1 MKKAAIAVVVVLIL
15 AAGGVAWYFLHNL
28 DSIARAAI
36 ERYGTRAYRT
46 AVHVQRVHIG
56 LKNGAGAVY
65 GLTIANP
72 KGFKTRTAFS
82 LKEISFKLDLSS
94 LGRDVLILDD
104 VTVRNPRLNYEMNKK
119 HKISLDQ
126 LNRNM
131 SGAKAGG
138 KEKKKK
144 KKKKKKKQAA
154 EGEGKRAKSHGPK
167 MIVRKFTFE
176 GGVIAVRIIPLDK
189 KRTYKFKL
197 QPFEM
202 TDLGAPDGATS
213 NEINRQIMARIN
225 KEAQDALRSAIFGG
239 HRAAAEGKAK
249 KKSRKER
256 RKERREQRRLLKQM
270 QEEQGAA
277 N

>member
-1 MKKAAIAVVVVLIL
+1 MKKAAIAVVAILIL

-46 AVHVQRVHIG
+46 AVHVKRVHIG
-56 LKNGAGAVY
+56 LKDGVGAVY

-94 LGRDVLILDD
+94 LGQDVLILDD
-104 VTVRNPRLNYEMNKK
+104 VTVRDPRLNYEMNKK
-119 HKISLDQ
+119 RKVSLDQ

-131 SGAKAGG
+131 AGAKAGG
-138 KEKKKK
+138 KKKK
-144 KKKKKKKQAA
+144 KKKKKRAA
-154 EGEGKRAKSHGPK
+154 EGEVKPAKSHGPK

-189 KRTYKFKL
+189 KKTYKFNL

-225 KEAQDALRSAIFGG
+225 KEAQDALRSEIFGG
-239 HRAAAEGKAK
+239 HRATAEEKAK
-249 KKSRKER
+249 KKARRER
-256 RKERREQRRLLKQM
+256 RRERRRQRRLLKQM
-270 QEEQGAA
+270 QEEQGTT